1 MNVIMLVD
9 SNNAYHQRQT
19 RHRTLPKAPKD
30 SSRSKSLSRKEE
42 GSKSLSRK
50 EEASKSLSRKEEGKH
65 SSTSGVM
72 RHPNQ
77 LSSSSHQLSGK
88 REEAVEVPVI
98 VDEVT
103 KWISGVNK
111 NTTCRDVISV
121 ILRRQNIQG
130 YKVGNRSQHQIGHRV
145 ISSNQLDPAIQL
157 AFYVSG
163 VRCPQIHCVRAL
175 EEGGQTAE
183 TLRSSSGHLDSMG
196 PRQTGCQVGG
206 KRSN

>member
-1 MNVIMLVD
+1 MLVD

-130 YKVGNRSQHQIGHRV
+130 YKVGNRSQHQIGHLKSIRPSHP
-145 ISSNQLDPAIQL
+145 ISFL
-157 AFYVSG
+157 
-163 VRCPQIHCVRAL
+163 C
-175 EEGGQTAE
+175 
-183 TLRSSSGHLDSMG
+183 LRSQMSTNTLCASAGRRWTD
-196 PRQTGCQVGG
+196 R
-206 KRSN
+206 